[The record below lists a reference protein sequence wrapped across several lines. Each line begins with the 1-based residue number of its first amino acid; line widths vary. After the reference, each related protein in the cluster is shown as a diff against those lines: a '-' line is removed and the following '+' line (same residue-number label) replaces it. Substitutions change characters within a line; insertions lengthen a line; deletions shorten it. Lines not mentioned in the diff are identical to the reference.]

1 LIRRGAE
8 TERRKWMRLPL
19 AIPVFVR
26 SRDDKG
32 KEFLEFAT
40 ALNVSAGG
48 ALVAVRRSLPQSS
61 QVLLEIPSA
70 PLAAA
75 ASLPKASRTLRARAV
90 RVSHAEGYHLLG
102 LKFSRPLLNDSAHA
116 ALPQRKLASSQ

>member
-1 LIRRGAE
+1 
-8 TERRKWMRLPL
+8 M
-19 AIPVFVR
+19 
-26 SRDDKG
+26 
-32 KEFLEFAT
+32 
-40 ALNVSAGG
+40 
-48 ALVAVRRSLPQSS
+48 AVRRSLPQSS

-75 ASLPKASRTLRARAV
+75 AALPRASRTLRARAV
-90 RVSHAEGYHLLG
+90 RVTHAEGYHLLG